1 MLVLASA
8 SPRRQELIKLIDND
22 IIICP
27 SDADESYS
35 AETPA
40 ESVPEILAV
49 RKAAEVAK
57 KYPNDTVIGS
67 DTSVI
72 ISNEILG
79 KPTDTED
86 AKRMLHLLSGDT
98 HKVITGCAI
107 FKNGKS
113 VSFSETTEVTF
124 YPLSDKDIDNYI
136 ATNEPFDKAG
146 AYGIQGKGSLLIK
159 GINGDYFNVVGLP
172 VAKLNKILKMI

>member
-40 ESVPEILAV
+40 ESVPEVLAV

-57 KYPNDTVIGS
+57 KYPNDIVIGS

-72 ISNEILG
+72 IGNEIRVLILNVEHIVLG
-79 KPTDTED
+79 VVLAGLRAVVAEALDIIE
-86 AKRMLHLLSGDT
+86 AYHIAVLLFG
-98 HKVITGCAI
+98 
-107 FKNGKS
+107 
-113 VSFSETTEVTF
+113 
-124 YPLSDKDIDNYI
+124 
-136 ATNEPFDKAG
+136 
-146 AYGIQGKGSLLIK
+146 
-159 GINGDYFNVVGLP
+159 VVGCKCGGVDFSSSAP
-172 VAKLNKILKMI
+172 DFGVEVVAVLIVDFEQPRHMVDTCNKVVSAFDLVIHTYVVENIP

>member
-8 SPRRQELIKLIDND
+8 SPRRQELIRLIDEE

-35 AETPA
+35 ADTPTDN
-40 ESVPEILAV
+40 VPELLAV

-57 KYPNDTVIGS
+57 KYPNDTVIGC

-72 ISNEILG
+72 IGNEILG
-79 KPTDTED
+79 KPTDKED
-86 AKRMLHLLSGDT
+86 AARMLRLLSGNT

-107 FKNGKS
+107 FKGGKS
-113 VSFSETTEVTF
+113 ISFSETTFVTF
-124 YPLSDKDIDNYI
+124 YPLSDKDIEDYI
-136 ATNEPFDKAG
+136 ATNEPYDKAG
-146 AYGIQGKGSLLIK
+146 AYGIQGKASLLVK
-159 GINGDYFNVVGLP
+159 GIEGDYFNVVGLP
-172 VAKLNKILKMI
+172 VARLNRVLKMI

>member
-8 SPRRQELIKLIDND
+8 SPRRKELIS
-22 IIICP
+22 IISEEVIISP
-27 SDADESYS
+27 SSADESYS
-35 AETPA
+35 ADTPA

-49 RKAAEVAK
+49 RKAAEVSK
-57 KYPNDTVIGS
+57 KYPNDTVVGC
-67 DTSVI
+67 DTCVI
-72 ISNEILG
+72 IGNEILG
-79 KPTDTED
+79 KPKNNED
-86 AKRMLHLLSGDT
+86 AKRMLSLLSGET

-124 YPLSDKDIDNYI
+124 YPLSDKDIEDYI
-136 ATNEPFDKAG
+136 SANEHIDKAG
-146 AYGIQGKGSLLIK
+146 AYAIQGKGSLLVK

-172 VAKLNKILKMI
+172 VSKLNKILKMI

>member
-8 SPRRQELIKLIDND
+8 SPRRQELIRLIDEE

-35 AETPA
+35 ADTPTDN
-40 ESVPEILAV
+40 VPELLAV

-57 KYPNDTVIGS
+57 KYPNDTVIGC

-72 ISNEILG
+72 IGNEILG
-79 KPTDTED
+79 KPTDKED
-86 AKRMLHLLSGDT
+86 AARMLRLLSGNT

-107 FKNGKS
+107 FKGGKS
-113 VSFSETTEVTF
+113 ISFSETTFVTF
-124 YPLSDKDIDNYI
+124 YPLSDKDIEDYI
-136 ATNEPFDKAG
+136 ATNEPYDKAG
-146 AYGIQGKGSLLIK
+146 AYGIQGKASLLVK
-159 GINGDYFNVVGLP
+159 GIEGDYSNVVGLP
-172 VAKLNKILKMI
+172 VARLNRVLKMI

>member
-8 SPRRQELIKLIDND
+8 SPRRQELIRLIDEE

-35 AETPA
+35 ADTPTDN
-40 ESVPEILAV
+40 VPELLAGS
-49 RKAAEVAK
+49 KAAEVAK
-57 KYPNDTVIGS
+57 KYPNDTVIGC

-72 ISNEILG
+72 IGNEILG
-79 KPTDTED
+79 KPTDKED
-86 AKRMLHLLSGDT
+86 AARMLRLLSGNT

-107 FKNGKS
+107 FKGGKS
-113 VSFSETTEVTF
+113 ISFSETTFVTF
-124 YPLSDKDIDNYI
+124 YPLSDKDIEDYI

-146 AYGIQGKGSLLIK
+146 AYGIQGKASLLVK
-159 GINGDYFNVVGLP
+159 GIEGDYFNVVGLP
-172 VAKLNKILKMI
+172 VARLNRVLKMI